1 MTKKINRVFCATCVC
16 NKLQGR
22 LSERSD
28 FDNLNYLPSF
38 SIKRFIFI
46 LYTSFDKWINN
57 KDTIIYKIKNN
68 SIDKSFNSE
77 RMNSINLA
85 IYKNVLIAVMVYD
98 CFLI

>member
-1 MTKKINRVFCATCVC
+1 MLRKMTKKINRVFCATCVC

-46 LYTSFDKWINN
+46 LYTSFDK
-57 KDTIIYKIKNN
+57 
-68 SIDKSFNSE
+68 
-77 RMNSINLA
+77 
-85 IYKNVLIAVMVYD
+85 
-98 CFLI
+98 